1 MTPPQNTEQAP
12 GTQATEHSQKRSK
25 DITEKFDFPVSP
37 AKLHEAVRSMLSCG
51 AAFSLREAN
60 DTEMKTTFTPY
71 DSDDVL
77 TATVNGSGDESKIT
91 LSAQDSSN
99 TGARIMRFAT
109 DLAARWKGAKAGAVI
124 GGERTMWDM
133 SEHVEHGFGP
143 VWDSES
149 RILIL
154 GSMPSPKSRKAAF
167 YYMHPQNRF
176 WPVMQ
181 ALFADPADP
190 SDVTGDSLQSRRAF
204 ALRHHIAL
212 WDVIASCDITG
223 ASDASI
229 RNATPNDLTPLL
241 RDAPIARIFT
251 TGAKSAQLYRRLIEP
266 RLAATG
272 ITIGMTPLPSTS
284 PANASMR
291 LPALI
296 EAYRLAFQSA
306 GALEMADETVTG
318 L

>member
-1 MTPPQNTEQAP
+1 
-12 GTQATEHSQKRSK
+12 
-25 DITEKFDFPVSP
+25 
-37 AKLHEAVRSMLSCG
+37 MLSCS

-60 DTEMKTTFTPY
+60 DTETKTTFTPY

-109 DLAARWKGAKAGAVI
+109 DLADQVGAMIGHAELQTNMKDARLRRRGEAILAARRRGAKAGAVI
-124 GGERTMWDM
+124 GRERTMWDM

-272 ITIGMTPLPSTS
+272 ITIGMIPLPSTS

-306 GALEMADETVTG
+306 GALEMADETATG

>member
-1 MTPPQNTEQAP
+1 
-12 GTQATEHSQKRSK
+12 
-25 DITEKFDFPVSP
+25 
-37 AKLHEAVRSMLSCG
+37 MLSCI

-91 LSAQDSSN
+91 LSAQDSSS

-109 DLAARWKGAKAGAVI
+109 DLVDQVGAMIGHAELQTNMKDARLRRRGEAILAARRRGAKAGAVI

-272 ITIGMTPLPSTS
+272 ITIGMIPLPSTS

>member
-1 MTPPQNTEQAP
+1 
-12 GTQATEHSQKRSK
+12 
-25 DITEKFDFPVSP
+25 
-37 AKLHEAVRSMLSCG
+37 MLSCG

-149 RILIL
+149 RILVL

-204 ALRHHIAL
+204 AMRHHIAL

-306 GALEMADETVTG
+306 ALLKWRMKRSLVSDAIAAWTAVPGNRRAQPADRDEIQERRRESSASAE
-318 L
+318 

>member
-1 MTPPQNTEQAP
+1 
-12 GTQATEHSQKRSK
+12 
-25 DITEKFDFPVSP
+25 
-37 AKLHEAVRSMLSCG
+37 MLSCI

-77 TATVNGSGDESKIT
+77 TATVNGSGDESKVT
-91 LSAQDSSN
+91 PSAQDSSN

-109 DLAARWKGAKAGAVI
+109 DLADQVGAMIGHAELQTNMKDARLRRRGEAILAARRRGAKAGAVI
-124 GGERTMWDM
+124 GRERTMWDM

-204 ALRHHIAL
+204 AMRHHIAL
-212 WDVIASCDITG
+212 WDVIESCDITG

>member
-1 MTPPQNTEQAP
+1 
-12 GTQATEHSQKRSK
+12 
-25 DITEKFDFPVSP
+25 
-37 AKLHEAVRSMLSCG
+37 MLSCG

-60 DTEMKTTFTPY
+60 VTEMKTTFTPY

-99 TGARIMRFAT
+99 TGARIMRFVT
-109 DLAARWKGAKAGAVI
+109 DLAARRRGAKAGAVI

-212 WDVIASCDITG
+212 WDVIESCDINRG
-223 ASDASI
+223 QRRQHPQRHAERSDAPAARCADRSHI
-229 RNATPNDLTPLL
+229 HHRSEVSATLSQTH
-241 RDAPIARIFT
+241 RTT
-251 TGAKSAQLYRRLIEP
+251 TGCNRHHHRHDSAPLHQSGQRLD
-266 RLAATG
+266 AAAG
-272 ITIGMTPLPSTS
+272 
-284 PANASMR
+284 
-291 LPALI
+291 
-296 EAYRLAFQSA
+296 AYRSLP
-306 GALEMADETVTG
+306 TG
-318 L
+318 LPERRRS

>member
-1 MTPPQNTEQAP
+1 
-12 GTQATEHSQKRSK
+12 
-25 DITEKFDFPVSP
+25 
-37 AKLHEAVRSMLSCG
+37 MLSCG
-51 AAFSLREAN
+51 AAFSLREADDN
-60 DTEMKTTFTPY
+60 EMKTTFTPY

-91 LSAQDSSN
+91 PSAQDSSN
-99 TGARIMRFAT
+99 TGARIMSFAT
-109 DLAARWKGAKAGAVI
+109 DLVDQVGAMIGHAELQTNMKDARLRRRGEAILAARRRGAKAGAVI

-212 WDVIASCDITG
+212 WDVIESCDITG

>member
-1 MTPPQNTEQAP
+1 
-12 GTQATEHSQKRSK
+12 
-25 DITEKFDFPVSP
+25 
-37 AKLHEAVRSMLSCG
+37 MLSCS
-51 AAFSLREAN
+51 AAFSLREADDN
-60 DTEMKTTFTPY
+60 EMKTTFTPY

-109 DLAARWKGAKAGAVI
+109 DLVDQVGAMIGHAELQTNMKDARLRRRGEAILAARRRGAKAGTVI

-212 WDVIASCDITG
+212 WDVIASCDIAG

>member
-1 MTPPQNTEQAP
+1 
-12 GTQATEHSQKRSK
+12 
-25 DITEKFDFPVSP
+25 
-37 AKLHEAVRSMLSCG
+37 MLSCG

-109 DLAARWKGAKAGAVI
+109 DLADQVGAMIGHAELQTNMKDARLRRRGEAILAARRRGAKAGAVI

-204 ALRHHIAL
+204 AMRHHIAL

>member
-1 MTPPQNTEQAP
+1 
-12 GTQATEHSQKRSK
+12 
-25 DITEKFDFPVSP
+25 
-37 AKLHEAVRSMLSCG
+37 MLSCS
-51 AAFSLREAN
+51 AAFSLREADDN
-60 DTEMKTTFTPY
+60 EMKTTFTPY

-109 DLAARWKGAKAGAVI
+109 DLVDQVGAMIGHAELQTNMKDARLRRRGEAILAARRRGAKAGTVI

-212 WDVIASCDITG
+212 WDVIASCDIAG

-272 ITIGMTPLPSTS
+272 ITIGMIPLPSTS

>member
-1 MTPPQNTEQAP
+1 
-12 GTQATEHSQKRSK
+12 
-25 DITEKFDFPVSP
+25 
-37 AKLHEAVRSMLSCG
+37 MLPCS

-109 DLAARWKGAKAGAVI
+109 DLAARRKGAKAGAVI
-124 GGERTMWDM
+124 GG
-133 SEHVEHGFGP
+133 
-143 VWDSES
+143 
-149 RILIL
+149 
-154 GSMPSPKSRKAAF
+154 AF

-212 WDVIASCDITG
+212 WDVIESCDITG

>member
-1 MTPPQNTEQAP
+1 
-12 GTQATEHSQKRSK
+12 
-25 DITEKFDFPVSP
+25 
-37 AKLHEAVRSMLSCG
+37 MLSCG
-51 AAFSLREAN
+51 AAFSLREADDN
-60 DTEMKTTFTPY
+60 EMKTTFTPY

-91 LSAQDSSN
+91 LSAQDLSN

-109 DLAARWKGAKAGAVI
+109 DLVDQVGAMIGHAELQTNMKDARLRRRGEAILAARRRGAKAGTVI

-272 ITIGMTPLPSTS
+272 ITIGMIPLPSTS

>member
-1 MTPPQNTEQAP
+1 
-12 GTQATEHSQKRSK
+12 
-25 DITEKFDFPVSP
+25 
-37 AKLHEAVRSMLSCG
+37 
-51 AAFSLREAN
+51 
-60 DTEMKTTFTPY
+60 MKTTFTPY

-91 LSAQDSSN
+91 PSAQDSSN

-109 DLAARWKGAKAGAVI
+109 DLADQVGAMIGHAELQTNMKDARLRRRGEAILAARRRGAKAGTVI
-124 GGERTMWDM
+124 GRERTMWDM

-229 RNATPNDLTPLL
+229 RNATPNDPTPLL

>member
-1 MTPPQNTEQAP
+1 
-12 GTQATEHSQKRSK
+12 
-25 DITEKFDFPVSP
+25 
-37 AKLHEAVRSMLSCG
+37 MLSCS

-60 DTEMKTTFTPY
+60 DIEMKTTFTPY

-109 DLAARWKGAKAGAVI
+109 DLADQVGAMIGHAELQTNMKDARLRRRGEAILAARRRGAKAGAVI

-204 ALRHHIAL
+204 AMRHHIAL

-272 ITIGMTPLPSTS
+272 ITIGMIPLPSTS

>member
-1 MTPPQNTEQAP
+1 
-12 GTQATEHSQKRSK
+12 
-25 DITEKFDFPVSP
+25 
-37 AKLHEAVRSMLSCG
+37 MLSCS

-60 DTEMKTTFTPY
+60 DNEVKTTFTPY

-109 DLAARWKGAKAGAVI
+109 DLVDQVGAMIGHAELQTNMKDARLRRRGEAILAARRRGAKAGAVI

-272 ITIGMTPLPSTS
+272 ITIGMIPLTSTS

>member
-1 MTPPQNTEQAP
+1 
-12 GTQATEHSQKRSK
+12 
-25 DITEKFDFPVSP
+25 
-37 AKLHEAVRSMLSCG
+37 MLSCS
-51 AAFSLREAN
+51 AAFSLREADDN
-60 DTEMKTTFTPY
+60 EMKTTFTPY

-91 LSAQDSSN
+91 LSAQDSSS
-99 TGARIMRFAT
+99 TGARIMSFAT
-109 DLAARWKGAKAGAVI
+109 DLVDQVGAMIGHAELQTNMKDARLRRRGEAILAARRRGAKAGTVI

-272 ITIGMTPLPSTS
+272 ITIGMIPLPSTS

>member
-1 MTPPQNTEQAP
+1 MW
-12 GTQATEHSQKRSK
+12 
-25 DITEKFDFPVSP
+25 
-37 AKLHEAVRSMLSCG
+37 
-51 AAFSLREAN
+51 
-60 DTEMKTTFTPY
+60 
-71 DSDDVL
+71 
-77 TATVNGSGDESKIT
+77 
-91 LSAQDSSN
+91 SS
-99 TGARIMRFAT
+99 
-109 DLAARWKGAKAGAVI
+109 
-124 GGERTMWDM
+124 
-133 SEHVEHGFGP
+133 GFGP

-149 RILIL
+149 RILIRGVDAQSEIAEGGIL
-154 GSMPSPKSRKAAF
+154 LYA
-167 YYMHPQNRF
+167 PQNRF
-176 WPVMQ
+176 WPLMQ

-212 WDVIASCDITG
+212 WDVIESCDITG

-229 RNATPNDLTPLL
+229 RDATPNDLTPLL

>member
-1 MTPPQNTEQAP
+1 
-12 GTQATEHSQKRSK
+12 
-25 DITEKFDFPVSP
+25 
-37 AKLHEAVRSMLSCG
+37 MLSCG
-51 AAFSLREAN
+51 AAFSLREADDN
-60 DTEMKTTFTPY
+60 EMKTTFTPY

-91 LSAQDSSN
+91 LSAQDLSN

-109 DLAARWKGAKAGAVI
+109 DLVDQVGAMIGHAELQTNMKDARLRRRGEAILAARRRGAKAGTVI

>member
-1 MTPPQNTEQAP
+1 
-12 GTQATEHSQKRSK
+12 
-25 DITEKFDFPVSP
+25 
-37 AKLHEAVRSMLSCG
+37 
-51 AAFSLREAN
+51 
-60 DTEMKTTFTPY
+60 
-71 DSDDVL
+71 
-77 TATVNGSGDESKIT
+77 
-91 LSAQDSSN
+91 
-99 TGARIMRFAT
+99 
-109 DLAARWKGAKAGAVI
+109 
-124 GGERTMWDM
+124 MWDM

-143 VWDSES
+143 AWDSES

>member
-1 MTPPQNTEQAP
+1 
-12 GTQATEHSQKRSK
+12 
-25 DITEKFDFPVSP
+25 
-37 AKLHEAVRSMLSCG
+37 MLSCS

-60 DTEMKTTFTPY
+60 DAEMKTTFTPY

-109 DLAARWKGAKAGAVI
+109 DLAARRRGAKAGAVI

-176 WPVMQ
+176 WPVMH

-204 ALRHHIAL
+204 A
-212 WDVIASCDITG
+212 
-223 ASDASI
+223 
-229 RNATPNDLTPLL
+229 LL

-284 PANASMR
+284 PVNASMR

>member
-1 MTPPQNTEQAP
+1 
-12 GTQATEHSQKRSK
+12 
-25 DITEKFDFPVSP
+25 
-37 AKLHEAVRSMLSCG
+37 MLSCG

-109 DLAARWKGAKAGAVI
+109 DLAARRRGAKAGAVI

-229 RNATPNDLTPLL
+229 RNATPNDLTPP
-241 RDAPIARIFT
+241 AARCADRSHIHHRSEVGATLSQTHRTT
-251 TGAKSAQLYRRLIEP
+251 TGRNRHHHRHDSAPLHQSGQRLD
-266 RLAATG
+266 AAAG
-272 ITIGMTPLPSTS
+272 
-284 PANASMR
+284 
-291 LPALI
+291 
-296 EAYRLAFQSA
+296 AYRSLP
-306 GALEMADETVTG
+306 TG
-318 L
+318 LPERRRS

>member
-1 MTPPQNTEQAP
+1 
-12 GTQATEHSQKRSK
+12 
-25 DITEKFDFPVSP
+25 
-37 AKLHEAVRSMLSCG
+37 MLSCG
-51 AAFSLREAN
+51 AAFSLREADDN
-60 DTEMKTTFTPY
+60 EMKTTFTPY

-91 LSAQDSSN
+91 LSAQDLSN

-109 DLAARWKGAKAGAVI
+109 DLVDQVGAMIGHAELQTNMKDARLRRRGEAILAARRRGAKAGTVI

-204 ALRHHIAL
+204 AMRHHIAL

>member
-1 MTPPQNTEQAP
+1 
-12 GTQATEHSQKRSK
+12 
-25 DITEKFDFPVSP
+25 
-37 AKLHEAVRSMLSCG
+37 MLSCG

-109 DLAARWKGAKAGAVI
+109 DLAARRRGAKAGAVI

-167 YYMHPQNRF
+167 YYMHSQNRF

-272 ITIGMTPLPSTS
+272 ITIGMTPLPLHQSGQ
-284 PANASMR
+284 R
-291 LPALI
+291 LDAAAG
-296 EAYRLAFQSA
+296 AYRSLP
-306 GALEMADETVTG
+306 TG
-318 L
+318 LPERRRSGNCG

>member
-1 MTPPQNTEQAP
+1 
-12 GTQATEHSQKRSK
+12 
-25 DITEKFDFPVSP
+25 
-37 AKLHEAVRSMLSCG
+37 MLPCS

-91 LSAQDSSN
+91 LPAQDSSN

-109 DLAARWKGAKAGAVI
+109 DLAARRKGAKAGAVI

-149 RILIL
+149 RILVL

-204 ALRHHIAL
+204 AMRHHIAL

-272 ITIGMTPLPSTS
+272 ITIGMTPLHQSGQ
-284 PANASMR
+284 R
-291 LPALI
+291 LDAAAG
-296 EAYRLAFQSA
+296 AYRSLP
-306 GALEMADETVTG
+306 TG
-318 L
+318 LPERRRS

>member
-1 MTPPQNTEQAP
+1 
-12 GTQATEHSQKRSK
+12 
-25 DITEKFDFPVSP
+25 
-37 AKLHEAVRSMLSCG
+37 MLSCS
-51 AAFSLREAN
+51 AAFSLREVN

-109 DLAARWKGAKAGAVI
+109 DLVDQVGAMIGHAELQTNMKDARLRRRGEAILAARRRGAKAGTVI

-241 RDAPIARIFT
+241 RDAPITRIFT

>member
-1 MTPPQNTEQAP
+1 
-12 GTQATEHSQKRSK
+12 
-25 DITEKFDFPVSP
+25 
-37 AKLHEAVRSMLSCG
+37 MLSCG

-60 DTEMKTTFTPY
+60 DTEMKTTFTRY

-109 DLAARWKGAKAGAVI
+109 DLVDQVGAMIGHAELQTNMKDARLRRRGEAILAARRRGAKAGTVI

-212 WDVIASCDITG
+212 WDVIASCDIAG

-272 ITIGMTPLPSTS
+272 ITIGMIPLPSTS

>member
-1 MTPPQNTEQAP
+1 
-12 GTQATEHSQKRSK
+12 
-25 DITEKFDFPVSP
+25 
-37 AKLHEAVRSMLSCG
+37 MLSCG

-109 DLAARWKGAKAGAVI
+109 DLAARRRGAKAGAVI

-176 WPVMQ
+176 WKV
-181 ALFADPADP
+181 LADVLGEEFPQT
-190 SDVTGDSLQSRRAF
+190 VEERKRFLKRN
-204 ALRHHIAL
+204 HIAL
-212 WDVIASCDITG
+212 WDVIESCDITG

>member
-1 MTPPQNTEQAP
+1 
-12 GTQATEHSQKRSK
+12 
-25 DITEKFDFPVSP
+25 
-37 AKLHEAVRSMLSCG
+37 MLSCG
-51 AAFSLREAN
+51 AAFSLREADDN
-60 DTEMKTTFTPY
+60 EMKTTFTPY

-109 DLAARWKGAKAGAVI
+109 DLVDQVGAMIGHAELQTNMKDARLRRR
-124 GGERTMWDM
+124 GGSDLGCPAERGEGRSRDWRGTYNVGDM

-272 ITIGMTPLPSTS
+272 ITIGMIPLPSTS